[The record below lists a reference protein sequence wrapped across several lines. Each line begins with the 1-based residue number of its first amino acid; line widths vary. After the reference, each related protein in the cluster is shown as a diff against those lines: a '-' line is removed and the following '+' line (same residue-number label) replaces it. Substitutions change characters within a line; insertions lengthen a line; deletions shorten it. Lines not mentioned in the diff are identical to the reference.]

1 MYKLWD
7 EQKLRKSNTAKQ
19 IVNQQ
24 APSHQ
29 YLQATSQQ
37 QPSVHRHQAE
47 GLAEDSD
54 CERCEDGG
62 SVSKSSEIRGHTLE
76 RDKGTIPAGE
86 PSLCGA
92 LNLQTQ

>member
-1 MYKLWD
+1 M
-7 EQKLRKSNTAKQ
+7 KQ
-19 IVNQQ
+19 VVNQQ

-37 QPSVHRHQAE
+37 PSPNHRHQVE
-47 GLAEDSD
+47 HLAEDSD

-62 SVSKSSEIRGHTLE
+62 SVSKSSETRDHTPE
-76 RDKGTIPAGE
+76 QDKGTIPAGG